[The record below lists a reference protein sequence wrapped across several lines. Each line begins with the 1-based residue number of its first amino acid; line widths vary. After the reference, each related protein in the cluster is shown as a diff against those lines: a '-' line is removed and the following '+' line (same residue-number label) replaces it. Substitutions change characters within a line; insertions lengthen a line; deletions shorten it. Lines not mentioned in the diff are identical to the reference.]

1 MRTIFQEIIRYRG
14 LIQILVV
21 RDLKARYRG
30 STLGLLWTLLN
41 PLLHMAI
48 YALVFSVYIRNEM
61 ERYPAFL
68 LCGILPWT
76 WLSSALFLGTT
87 AIIEG
92 GSMLKKV
99 FFPPQVLPTVTVI
112 ATFINFLLSLPLLFG
127 VLLLFGVTFGWSLLA
142 LPLIM
147 SAQFVLTLGLTLII
161 SATSVRYRDIPP
173 ILGHMLMF
181 WFFLTP
187 ILYPVSSVPERFRTL
202 LSFNP
207 ATPFFVA
214 YQEAL
219 MYNRLVSWEAFGAM
233 VGLGAAAL
241 LVGVLVFE
249 HLRWSLVEEV

>member
-1 MRTIFQEIIRYRG
+1 MITIFRELLAYRA
-14 LIQILVV
+14 LIQTLVL

-76 WLSSALFLGTT
+76 WFSSALFMGTT

-142 LPLIM
+142 LPLVM
-147 SAQFVLTLGLTLII
+147 MAQFALTLGLTLII
-161 SATSVRYRDIPP
+161 SVVSVRYRDIPP
-173 ILGHMLMF
+173 ILGHLLMF

-187 ILYPVSSVPERFRTL
+187 IIYPADSVPERFRAL

-207 ATPFFVA
+207 VTPFFVA

-219 MYNRLVSWEAFGAM
+219 LYNRLVSWETFGAM
-233 VGLGAAAL
+233 VGVGAVAL
-241 LVGVLVFE
+241 LVGVLIFE
-249 HLRWSLVEEV
+249 RLRWSLAEEV

>member
-1 MRTIFQEIIRYRG
+1 MRTIFQEMIRYRG

-30 STLGLLWTLLN
+30 STLGLMWTLLN

-76 WLSSALFLGTT
+76 WLSSTLFLGTT
-87 AIIEG
+87 TIIEG

-99 FFPPQVLPTVTVI
+99 FFPPQILPTVTVI

-147 SAQFVLTLGLTLII
+147 TAQFALTLGLTLII
-161 SATSVRYRDIPP
+161 SAVSVRYRDIPP
-173 ILGHMLMF
+173 ILGHVLTF

-187 ILYPVSSVPERFRTL
+187 IIYPVSSVPERFRTL
-202 LSFNP
+202 LALNP
-207 ATPFFVA
+207 VTPFFVA
-214 YQEAL
+214 YQETL
-219 MYNRLVSWEAFGAM
+219 LYNRLVSWEDFGVM
-233 VGLGAAAL
+233 IGCGVIVL
-241 LVGVLVFE
+241 LVGVLIFE
-249 HLRWSLVEEV
+249 RLRWSLAEEV

>member
-1 MRTIFQEIIRYRG
+1 MISIFRELRLYRG
-14 LIQILVV
+14 LIQTLVV

-76 WLSSALFLGTT
+76 WFSSALFMGTT
-87 AIIEG
+87 TIIEG

-112 ATFINFLLSLPLLFG
+112 ATFMNFLLSLPLLFG

-147 SAQFVLTLGLTLII
+147 ATQFALTLGLTLIV
-161 SATSVRYRDIPP
+161 SAASVRYRDIPP
-173 ILGHMLMF
+173 ILGHVLTF

-187 ILYPVSSVPERFRTL
+187 IIYPVSSVPERFRAL

-207 ATPFFVA
+207 VAPFFVA

-219 MYNRLVSWEAFGAM
+219 LYNRLVSWETFGLM
-233 VGLGAAAL
+233 IGLGAVTL
-241 LVGVLVFE
+241 LVGILIFGR
-249 HLRWSLVEEV
+249 LRWSLVEEV

>member
-1 MRTIFQEIIRYRG
+1 MINIFRELHSYRG
-14 LIQILVV
+14 LIQTLVV

-41 PLLHMAI
+41 PLFHMAI
-48 YALVFSVYIRNEM
+48 YSLVFSVYIRNDIQ
-61 ERYPAFL
+61 RFPAFL

-76 WLSSALFLGTT
+76 WFSSALFMGTT
-87 AIIEG
+87 TIIEG

-127 VLLLFGVTFGWSLLA
+127 VLLLFGVTFGWSILA

-147 SAQFVLTLGLTLII
+147 TAQFALTLGLTLII
-161 SATSVRYRDIPP
+161 SAVSVRYRDIPP
-173 ILGHMLMF
+173 ILGHVLTF

-187 ILYPVSSVPERFRTL
+187 IIYPVTSVPERFRAL

-207 ATPFFVA
+207 LTPFFVA

-219 MYNRLVSWEAFGAM
+219 LYNRLVSWETFGAM
-233 VGLGAAAL
+233 IGLGTVTL
-241 LVGVLVFE
+241 LGGIVIFGR
-249 HLRWSLVEEV
+249 LRWSLVEEV

>member
-1 MRTIFQEIIRYRG
+1 VISNFRELHAYRA
-14 LIQILVV
+14 LIQALVM

-48 YALVFSVYIRNEM
+48 YALVFSVYMRNEM

-76 WLSSALFLGTT
+76 WFSSALFMGTT
-87 AIIEG
+87 TIIEG

-112 ATFINFLLSLPLLFG
+112 ATFINFLFSLPLLFG
-127 VLLLFGVTFGWSLLA
+127 MLLLFGVTFGWSLLT
-142 LPLIM
+142 LPLVM
-147 SAQFVLTLGLTLII
+147 AAQFALTLGLTLII
-161 SATSVRYRDIPP
+161 SAVSVRYRDIPP
-173 ILGHMLMF
+173 ILGHLLMF

-187 ILYPVSSVPERFRTL
+187 IIYPVSSVPEQFRTL
-202 LSFNP
+202 LSLNP
-207 ATPFFVA
+207 MTPFFVA

-219 MYNRLVSWEAFGAM
+219 LYNRLVPWEAFGAM
-233 VGLGAAAL
+233 VCLGGVAL
-241 LVGVLVFE
+241 LAGVLIFE
-249 HLRWSLVEEV
+249 RLRWSLVEEV

>member
-1 MRTIFQEIIRYRG
+1 MRTIFQEMIRYRG

-68 LCGILPWT
+68 LCGVLPWG
-76 WLSSALFLGTT
+76 WFSSALFMGTT
-87 AIIEG
+87 TIIEG

-112 ATFINFLLSLPLLFG
+112 ATFMNFLFSLPLLFG

-147 SAQFVLTLGLTLII
+147 ATQFALTLGLTLIV
-161 SATSVRYRDIPP
+161 SAVSVRYRDIPP
-173 ILGHMLMF
+173 ILGHLLTF

-187 ILYPVSSVPERFRTL
+187 IIYPMTSVPERFRAL

-207 ATPFFVA
+207 LTLFFVA

-219 MYNRLVSWEAFGAM
+219 LYNRLVSWETFGVM
-233 VGLGAAAL
+233 MGLGVVVL
-241 LVGVLVFE
+241 LVGVFVFE
-249 HLRWSLVEEV
+249 RLRWSLVEEV

>member
-1 MRTIFQEIIRYRG
+1 MTTIFGELLAYRA
-14 LIQILVV
+14 LIQTLVV

-48 YALVFSVYIRNEM
+48 YSLVFSVYIRNDM

-99 FFPPQVLPTVTVI
+99 FFPPQILPTVTVI
-112 ATFINFLLSLPLLFG
+112 ATFINFLLSLPLLFA
-127 VLLLFGVTFGWSLLA
+127 VLLLFGVRFGWSLLA

-147 SAQFVLTLGLTLII
+147 STQFALTLGLTLII
-161 SATSVRYRDIPP
+161 SAVSVRYRDIPP
-173 ILGHMLMF
+173 ILGHMLTF

-187 ILYPVSSVPERFRTL
+187 IIYPVTSVPERFRAL

-219 MYNRLVSWEAFGAM
+219 LYNRLVSWEAFGVM
-233 VGLGAAAL
+233 VCLGVMVL
-241 LVGVLVFE
+241 LVGVLIFE
-249 HLRWSLVEEV
+249 RLRWSLVEEV

>member
-14 LIQILVV
+14 LIQTLVV

-41 PLLHMAI
+41 PLFHMAI
-48 YALVFSVYIRNEM
+48 YALVFSIYIRNDM
-61 ERYPAFL
+61 QRYPAFL

-76 WLSSALFLGTT
+76 WLSSALFMGTT
-87 AIIEG
+87 TIIDG

-99 FFPPQVLPTVTVI
+99 FFPPQVLPTVIVI

-147 SAQFVLTLGLTLII
+147 TAQFALTLGLTLII
-161 SATSVRYRDIPP
+161 SAISVRYRDIPP
-173 ILGHMLMF
+173 ILGHVLTF

-187 ILYPVSSVPERFRTL
+187 IIYPVTSVPERFRAL
-202 LSFNP
+202 LAFNP

-219 MYNRLVSWEAFGAM
+219 LYNRLVSWETFGVM
-233 VGLGAAAL
+233 IGLGAVAL
-241 LVGVLVFE
+241 LVGMLVFGR
-249 HLRWSLVEEV
+249 LRWSLVEEV

>member
-1 MRTIFQEIIRYRG
+1 MVSIFRELHSYRG
-14 LIQILVV
+14 FIQVLVV

-68 LCGILPWT
+68 LCGILPWG
-76 WLSSALFLGTT
+76 WFSSALSMGTT

-92 GSMLKKV
+92 GSLLKKV
-99 FFPPQVLPTVTVI
+99 FFPPQVLPTITVI

-127 VLLLFGVTFGWSLLA
+127 MLLLFGVTFGWALLA

-147 SAQFVLTLGLTLII
+147 AAQFALTLGLTLIV
-161 SATSVRYRDIPP
+161 SAVSVRYRDIPP
-173 ILGHMLMF
+173 ILGVVLTF

-187 ILYPVSSVPERFRTL
+187 IIYPASSVPERFRAL
-202 LSFNP
+202 LSLNP
-207 ATPFFVA
+207 VTPFFVA

-219 MYNRLVSWEAFGAM
+219 LYNRLVSWETFGVM
-233 VGLGAAAL
+233 IGLGVVVL
-241 LVGVLVFE
+241 LVGVLIFQR
-249 HLRWSLVEEV
+249 LRWSLAEEV

>member
-147 SAQFVLTLGLTLII
+147 SAQFALTLGLTLII
-161 SATSVRYRDIPP
+161 SAISVRYRDIPL

>member
-1 MRTIFQEIIRYRG
+1 MRTTFQELIRYRA
-14 LIQILVV
+14 LIQTLVV

-76 WLSSALFLGTT
+76 WFSSALFMGTT

-142 LPLIM
+142 LPLVM
-147 SAQFVLTLGLTLII
+147 MAQFALTLGLTLII
-161 SATSVRYRDIPP
+161 SVVSVRYRDIPP
-173 ILGHMLMF
+173 ILGHLLMF

-187 ILYPVSSVPERFRTL
+187 IIYPADSVPERFRAL

-207 ATPFFVA
+207 VTPFFVA

-219 MYNRLVSWEAFGAM
+219 LYNRLVSWETFGAM
-233 VGLGAAAL
+233 VGVGAVAL
-241 LVGVLVFE
+241 LVGVLIFE
-249 HLRWSLVEEV
+249 RLRWSLAEEV

>member
-1 MRTIFQEIIRYRG
+1 MISIFRELHSYRV

-76 WLSSALFLGTT
+76 WLSSALFMGTT

-142 LPLIM
+142 LPLVMI
-147 SAQFVLTLGLTLII
+147 AQFALTLGLTLII
-161 SATSVRYRDIPP
+161 SALSVRYRDIPP
-173 ILGHMLMF
+173 ILGHVLMF

-187 ILYPVSSVPERFRTL
+187 IIYPVTSVPERFRTL
-202 LSFNP
+202 LSLNP
-207 ATPFFVA
+207 VTPFFVA

-219 MYNRLVSWEAFGAM
+219 LYNRLVSWEAFGAM
-233 VGLGAAAL
+233 LCLGAVAL

-249 HLRWSLVEEV
+249 RLRWSLIEEV

>member
-1 MRTIFQEIIRYRG
+1 MRTMFQELLGYRA
-14 LIQILVV
+14 LIQALVV

-68 LCGILPWT
+68 LCGILPWI
-76 WLSSALFLGTT
+76 WFSSALLMGTT

-92 GSMLKKV
+92 GGMLKKV

-127 VLLLFGVTFGWSLLA
+127 MLLLFGVTFGWSLLA

-147 SAQFVLTLGLTLII
+147 AVQFALTLGLTLII
-161 SATSVRYRDIPP
+161 SAVSVRYRDIPP
-173 ILGHMLMF
+173 ILGHVLTF

-187 ILYPVSSVPERFRTL
+187 IIYPVSSVPERFRAL
-202 LSFNP
+202 LSLNP
-207 ATPFFVA
+207 VTPFFVA

-219 MYNRLVSWEAFGAM
+219 LYNRLVSWEAFGVM
-233 VGLGAAAL
+233 VCLGAAVL
-241 LVGVLVFE
+241 LVGVFVFE
-249 HLRWSLVEEV
+249 RLRWSMAEEV

>member
-1 MRTIFQEIIRYRG
+1 MRTTFQELIRYRG
-14 LIQILVV
+14 LVQTLVM

-30 STLGLLWTLLN
+30 STLGLMWTLLN

-99 FFPPQVLPTVTVI
+99 FFPPQILPTVAVI

-147 SAQFVLTLGLTLII
+147 TAQFALTLGLTLII
-161 SATSVRYRDIPP
+161 SAVSVRYRDIPP
-173 ILGHMLMF
+173 ILGHVLTF

-187 ILYPVSSVPERFRTL
+187 IIYPVSSVPERFRTL
-202 LSFNP
+202 LALNP
-207 ATPFFVA
+207 VTPFFVA
-214 YQEAL
+214 YQETL
-219 MYNRLVSWEAFGAM
+219 LYNRLVSWEDFGVM
-233 VGLGAAAL
+233 IGCGVIVL
-241 LVGVLVFE
+241 LVGVLIFE
-249 HLRWSLVEEV
+249 RLRWSLAEEV

>member
-1 MRTIFQEIIRYRG
+1 MIGIFQELIRYRV
-14 LIQILVV
+14 LIQTLVV

-48 YALVFSVYIRNEM
+48 YALVFSVYMRNDM

-76 WLSSALFLGTT
+76 WFSSALFMGTT

-99 FFPPQVLPTVTVI
+99 FFPPQILPIVTVI
-112 ATFINFLLSLPLLFG
+112 ATFINFLFSLPLLFG

-142 LPLIM
+142 LPVIM
-147 SAQFVLTLGLTLII
+147 ATQFALTLGLTLII
-161 SATSVRYRDIPP
+161 STVSVRYRDIPP
-173 ILGHMLMF
+173 ILGHVLTF

-187 ILYPVSSVPERFRTL
+187 IIYPVTSVPERFRTL
-202 LSFNP
+202 LSLNP
-207 ATPFFVA
+207 LTLFFVA

-219 MYNRLVSWEAFGAM
+219 LYNRLVSWEAFGVM
-233 VGLGAAAL
+233 IGLGTVTL
-241 LVGVLVFE
+241 LVGMLIFGR
-249 HLRWSLVEEV
+249 LRWSLVEEV

>member
-1 MRTIFQEIIRYRG
+1 MINLFRELHLYRV
-14 LIQILVV
+14 LIQTLVV

-48 YALVFSVYIRNEM
+48 YSLVFSVYIRNEM
-61 ERYPAFL
+61 QRYPAFL

-112 ATFINFLLSLPLLFG
+112 STFINFLLSLPLLFG
-127 VLLLFGVTFGWSLLA
+127 MLLLFGVTFGWSLLA
-142 LPLIM
+142 LPLVM
-147 SAQFVLTLGLTLII
+147 VAQFALTLGLTLII
-161 SATSVRYRDIPP
+161 SAVSVRYRDIPP
-173 ILGHMLMF
+173 ILGHVLTF

-187 ILYPVSSVPERFRTL
+187 IIYPVSSVPEQFRAL
-202 LSFNP
+202 LSLNP
-207 ATPFFVA
+207 VTPFFVA

-219 MYNRLVSWEAFGAM
+219 LYNRLVSWQAFGVM
-233 VGLGAAAL
+233 LCLGAAAL
-241 LVGVLVFE
+241 LIGVLVFE
-249 HLRWSLVEEV
+249 RLRWSLVEEV

>member
-1 MRTIFQEIIRYRG
+1 MRTTFQELLRYRV
-14 LIQILVV
+14 LIQTLVV

-147 SAQFVLTLGLTLII
+147 SAQFALTLGLTLII
-161 SATSVRYRDIPP
+161 SAISVRYRDIPP

-219 MYNRLVSWEAFGAM
+219 MYNRLVPWEAFGAM
-233 VGLGAAAL
+233 VALGAGAL

>member
-1 MRTIFQEIIRYRG
+1 MRTMFKELLRYRA
-14 LIQILVV
+14 LIHTLVV

-30 STLGLLWTLLN
+30 SMLGLLWTLLN

-48 YALVFSVYIRNEM
+48 YALVFSVYLRNDM

-76 WLSSALFLGTT
+76 WFSSALFMGTT
-87 AIIEG
+87 TIIEG

-127 VLLLFGVTFGWSLLA
+127 MLLLFGVTFGWSLLA
-142 LPLIM
+142 LPLVM
-147 SAQFVLTLGLTLII
+147 AAQFALTLGLTLII
-161 SATSVRYRDIPP
+161 SAVSVRYRDIPP
-173 ILGHMLMF
+173 ILGHMLML

-187 ILYPVSSVPERFRTL
+187 IIYPVSIVPEQFRTL
-202 LSFNP
+202 LSLNP
-207 ATPFFVA
+207 MTPFFVA

-219 MYNRLVSWEAFGAM
+219 LYNRLVPWEAFGVM
-233 VGLGAAAL
+233 VCLGAVAL
-241 LVGVLVFE
+241 LGGVLIFE
-249 HLRWSLVEEV
+249 RLRWSLVEEV